1 MDDKRYWAFL
11 SYSHADRAWA
21 RWLHRALETYA
32 IPRRLVG
39 RQTQFGPAPKRF
51 SPIFRDR
58 EELAADAHLLDRV
71 QDVLEQSG
79 YLIVLCSPAAARS
92 SWVDQ
97 EIIRFKVLHGED
109 RVLAVIVAGAPRAS
123 ETSGREDQEC
133 FPAALRGRV
142 GPDGALTGER
152 ADPIAADLRPG
163 QDGKRLAR
171 LKLLAR
177 MLEVGLDD
185 LVRRDAQRRQ
195 TQLVAAT
202 AAMGGVAALT
212 TALAVFALAERNEAL
227 HQRGRAEG
235 LVEFML
241 GDLTKKLK
249 PTGRLDLL
257 DAVGAEALNYY
268 SAEERH
274 GLDADALGRRARV
287 LHLLGDL
294 RDQRGDLAGA
304 TSEFREAAKTTA
316 QLLAAKPGDPTRI
329 YNHAQS
335 LYYLGYAAS
344 RRGQMDEAQTAFLG
358 YRRLALDL
366 VKIDPR
372 RNDWRAEVAYANEN
386 LGALWHEEDRNDMAA
401 AAFSQAL
408 SVERELAAKAPND
421 RERRA
426 DLADVYEWLSN
437 IDLSEG
443 RWKAAEG
450 DLLAERAIYSRLL
463 ARQPGDN
470 VVRLDLLISGSHLG
484 NVYLKTGRIA
494 EAVHALAEAAQQ
506 AEDLLR
512 LEPDN
517 TACREQASVALV
529 ALARAKLADHDT
541 AGASD
546 AADRGLALAQ
556 DLVRK
561 DPTVDLWRGFA
572 LGGARVAVMRVAAA
586 RAHSTGALGLALEPA
601 PAEADRL
608 SALSA
613 TARPSVALSR
623 VAADAQIL
631 AGGYEALSGRP
642 DLARQRW
649 ARAMDVCR
657 CQSPRGIGAPPP
669 FQTSRSALDDSLIR
683 LRFVRPHFDTPPAIV
698 EKLKA
703 DWLTT
708 DLW

>member
-1 MDDKRYWAFL
+1 VDDKRYWAFL

-21 RWLHRALETYA
+21 RQLHRALETYA
-32 IPRRLVG
+32 IPKRLVG

-71 QDVLEQSG
+71 QDVLERSA

-123 ETSGREDQEC
+123 ETPGREDQEC

-163 QDGKRLAR
+163 QDGKRLGR

-268 SAEERH
+268 GAEERH

-316 QLLAAKPGDPTRI
+316 QLLAAKPDDSTRI

-344 RRGQMDEAQTAFLG
+344 QRGQMDEAQTAFLG
-358 YRRLALDL
+358 YRRLALEL
-366 VKIDPR
+366 VSIDPHR
-372 RNDWRAEVAYANEN
+372 DDWRTEVAYANEN
-386 LGALWHEEDRNDMAA
+386 LGALWHEEDRPDQAA
-401 AAFSQAL
+401 DAFSQAL
-408 SVERELAAKAPND
+408 PVERELAAKAPND
-421 RERRA
+421 RERQT

-437 IDLSEG
+437 IDLSQG
-443 RWKAAEG
+443 RWKSTER

-494 EAVHALAEAAQQ
+494 EAINALSGATQQ
-506 AEDLLR
+506 AVNLLR
-512 LEPDN
+512 IEPDN
-517 TACREQASVALV
+517 TACREQASVAFV
-529 ALARAKLADHDT
+529 ALARARLADHDI
-541 AGASD
+541 ADASD
-546 AADRGLALAQ
+546 ASVRGLALAQ

-561 DPTVDLWRGFA
+561 DPTIDWWRGFA
-572 LGGARVAVMRVAAA
+572 LGGARVAVIRVTAA
-586 RAHSTGALGLALEPA
+586 RAHSTTALREALEPA

-608 SALSA
+608 STLSSGG
-613 TARPSVALSR
+613 RPNLQLGR

-649 ARAMDVCR
+649 GTAMNICR
-657 CQSPRGIGAPPP
+657 CQSVTGVGAPPP
-669 FQTSRSALDDSLIR
+669 IQISRGALDDSLNR
-683 LRFVRPHFDTPPAIV
+683 LRSIRPNSDTPTVLV
-698 EKLKA
+698 EKLKS
-703 DWLTT
+703 DWLAT